1 VRLVTWLRHKGTDAL
16 RFHETTLQSAFVV
29 DLERRV
35 DSRGDFARAFCRRE
49 FEEQGLNPL
58 VAQINVARNTR
69 RGTVRGLHFQ
79 FPPHAEAKLVRATR
93 GAILDVAVDLRPESP
108 TFLRH
113 IAVELTADD
122 QRALYLPE
130 RFAHGYQTLEDGT
143 DVLYL
148 TSAPYAP
155 DFEGGLSPFDP
166 CLGIAWP
173 LPVTEISARDAAAIR
188 VDEIAD
194 ELKRRMAP

>member
-1 VRLVTWLRHKGTDAL
+1 MLSG
-16 RFHETTLQSAFVV
+16 AFVV

-35 DSRGDFARAFCRRE
+35 DSRGYFARAFCRRE
-49 FEEQGLNPL
+49 FEDHGLSPVVEQ
-58 VAQINVARNTR
+58 ANVSRSTR
-69 RGTVRGLHFQ
+69 KGTVRGMHFQ

-113 IAVELTADD
+113 VAVELSADD

-130 RFAHGYQTLEDGT
+130 RFAHGYQTLEDGAE
-143 DVLYL
+143 VLYL
-148 TSAPYAP
+148 TSASYAP
-155 DFEGGLSPFDP
+155 DFEAGLSPFDR

-173 LPVTEISARDAAAIR
+173 LPVTEISLKDTGAKPLDD
-188 VDEIAD
+188 VLD
-194 ELKRRMAP
+194 ELKRRLAA

>member
-1 VRLVTWLRHKGTDAL
+1 VLFQETILKG
-16 RFHETTLQSAFVV
+16 AFVV

-35 DSRGDFARAFCRRE
+35 DSRGYFARAFCRRE
-49 FEEQGLNPL
+49 FEDHGLNPT
-58 VAQINVARNTR
+58 VEQANVARSTGK
-69 RGTVRGLHFQ
+69 GTVRGMHFQ

-113 IAVELTADD
+113 MAVELSADD

-130 RFAHGYQTLEDGT
+130 RFAHGYQTLEGGAE
-143 DVLYL
+143 VLYL
-148 TSAPYAP
+148 TSASYAP
-155 DFEGGLSPFDP
+155 DFEAGLSPFDR

-173 LPVTEISARDAAAIR
+173 LPVTEISAKDAGSKPLDD
-188 VDEIAD
+188 VLD
-194 ELKRRMAP
+194 ELKRRMAG